1 MTVLNL
7 VKNDVKAEL
16 QNYLREKEINA
27 LFVSIVESLL
37 LEKPEE
43 PISFIFR
50 FLAVRTIRNI
60 FVLSWFQSKKL
71 IFTKIIC
78 LSSPLG
84 QVSLADNI
92 RATKN
97 RFGSE

>member
-50 FLAVRTIRNI
+50 FLAVRKNHQKHFRSI
-60 FVLSWFQSKKL
+60 L
-71 IFTKIIC
+71 IPVKE
-78 LSSPLG
+78 
-84 QVSLADNI
+84 AD
-92 RATKN
+92 
-97 RFGSE
+97 FY